1 MHLKKFMHI
10 HQRGGQPPEQILCGA
25 LVIPWTILLFSMV
38 NEFKAKLQT
47 HPHAML
53 SSMVLQVASHP
64 CIGT

>member
-25 LVIPWTILLFSMV
+25 LVIPWTILLFSMD
-38 NEFKAKLQT
+38 EFKAKLQIT
-47 HPHAML
+47 HMPCSVHGI
-53 SSMVLQVASHP
+53 QVASHP